1 MDSSFSPGIKHPSG
15 VNTETC
21 AVKEQEICEDQA
33 GTQPCR
39 FAGCSGTYHLSPA
52 ETFHLFFSTGT
63 GMKQVEILGEVPSVE
78 AVRGHPSS
86 YFEERM
92 PERDMIAG
100 FFLFFSLVIISVF
113 FPILPCLPQICTVR
127 GEEESQWESVP
138 GIGAFLQQGH
148 RFQMLFYRDGHETP
162 VSFVHSLIFFF
173 FFLHQ

>member
-1 MDSSFSPGIKHPSG
+1 MKIRLEH
-15 VNTETC
+15 
-21 AVKEQEICEDQA
+21 
-33 GTQPCR
+33 
-39 FAGCSGTYHLSPA
+39 SPA
-52 ETFHLFFSTGT
+52 GLQDALGLTTCLLLRLFHLFFSTGT

-100 FFLFFSLVIISVF
+100 FFLFFNLVIISVF

-148 RFQMLFYRDGHETP
+148 RFQMLFTGMVMKLQCLSSIH
-162 VSFVHSLIFFF
+162 
-173 FFLHQ
+173 